1 MQNNRGIF
9 TCTELFQIESNVP
22 DLYPEAA
29 YVQGQP
35 AFSPRKANAST
46 VPVRDRLCREQMHA
60 LDLIVLIGYFVL
72 LQIVGFAAG
81 RGQKNAADFF
91 SGAKTLPWWVISA
104 SIVAAE
110 TSSLTFISI
119 PGLAYTGN
127 LTFMQLA
134 FGYVVGR
141 IVVAFVFLPAYFKGN
156 VETVYAF
163 LEHRFSLNMRRL
175 AAVLFQITRLL
186 GTGVRLYA
194 TALPLALISGWSIT
208 SSILVFTLLTI
219 PYTFFGGV
227 RAAMWVEFIQTGVYL
242 AGAFAAVFVLQTS
255 GIDLGSAGAEKFKFL
270 ASGFH
275 NGWTSFFKEPFN
287 LTAGIVG
294 GALLAISSH
303 GTDQLIVQKSLACRN
318 LKDAQKAMITSGIL
332 VDLQFL
338 LFLIIGV
345 WLFVFFKGAPFPS
358 SDNVFPTFIIKHLP
372 AGVVG
377 LVLAAIFATGQSTLS
392 ATLSS
397 LASSTQ
403 LDLFPNYARNDE
415 RRRLRLSRIL
425 TLVWAAAIMLIAFL
439 FTDQKNPVV
448 VIALKLA
455 SILAGGIV
463 GLYIL
468 GFLKFPQLSALAG
481 FLVSATTMTFIA
493 FFSSL
498 AWTWYVPAG
507 LLICL
512 GTAVLFRIVPSRSV
526 IQT

>member
-1 MQNNRGIF
+1 MNTIDF
-9 TCTELFQIESNVP
+9 
-22 DLYPEAA
+22 
-29 YVQGQP
+29 
-35 AFSPRKANAST
+35 
-46 VPVRDRLCREQMHA
+46 
-60 LDLIVLIGYFVL
+60 IVLIGYFAI
-72 LQIVGFAAG
+72 LQLVGFVAG
-81 RGQKNAADFF
+81 RGQKNTADFF
-91 SGAKTLPWWVISA
+91 SGERSLPWWVISA

-134 FGYVVGR
+134 FGYVIGR
-141 IVVAFVFLPAYFKGN
+141 IIVSFVLLPAYFKGN
-156 VETVYAF
+156 IETVYAF
-163 LEHRFSLNMRRL
+163 LEHRYSVNMRRL
-175 AAVLFQITRLL
+175 AAVLFQVTRLL

-208 SSILVFTLLTI
+208 TSILVFTLLTL

-242 AGAFAAVFVLQTS
+242 AGAFAAVFVLQAS
-255 GIDLGSAGAEKFKFL
+255 GIDLSSAPAEKFQFL
-270 ASGFH
+270 ASGFA
-275 NGWTSFFKEPFN
+275 NGWISFFKEPFH
-287 LTAGIVG
+287 LAAGIIG

-345 WLFVFFKGAPFPS
+345 WLFVFFKGAPFAS
-358 SDNVFPTFIIKHLP
+358 SDSVFPTFIIKHLP
-372 AGVVG
+372 AGLVG

-397 LASSTQ
+397 LASSTL
-403 LDLFPNYARNDE
+403 LDLFPHYAVNDE
-415 RRRLRLSRIL
+415 RRRLRLSRAL
-425 TLVWAAAIMLIAFL
+425 TLIWAAAIMLIALL

-468 GFLKFPQLSALAG
+468 AFSRIGQASALVGFLA
-481 FLVSATTMTFIA
+481 SATGMALIA
-493 FFSSL
+493 IFSPL

-507 LLICL
+507 LILCL
-512 GTAVLFRIVPSRSV
+512 TTAGLMRGILSLAKNRLRAP
-526 IQT
+526 I

>member
-1 MQNNRGIF
+1 
-9 TCTELFQIESNVP
+9 
-22 DLYPEAA
+22 
-29 YVQGQP
+29 
-35 AFSPRKANAST
+35 
-46 VPVRDRLCREQMHA
+46 MHA
-60 LDLIVLIGYFVL
+60 LDFAVLLAYFIL
-72 LQIVGFAAG
+72 LQIVGFVAG
-81 RGQKNAADFF
+81 RGQKDSADFF
-91 SGAKTLPWWVISA
+91 SGKHTLPWWVIAA

-119 PGLAYTGN
+119 PGLAYTGD

-141 IVVAFVFLPAYFKGN
+141 VIVAFVFLPAYFKGN
-156 VETVYAF
+156 IETVYAF
-163 LEHRFSLNMRRL
+163 LEQRFSVNMRRI
-175 AAVLFQITRLL
+175 AAVLFQITRLF

-208 SSILVFTLLTI
+208 TSILIFTVLTL

-242 AGAFAAVFVLQTS
+242 AGAFAAVFVLQAS
-255 GIDLGSAGAEKFKFL
+255 GVDLSSASAEKFRFL
-270 ASGFH
+270 ASGFA
-275 NGWTSFFKEPFN
+275 NGWTSFFSQPFHI
-287 LTAGIVG
+287 TAGIVG

-345 WLFVFFKGAPFPS
+345 WLFVFFKGAPFPV
-358 SDNVFPTFIIKHLP
+358 SDNIFPTFIIKHLP
-372 AGVVG
+372 AGLVG

-397 LASSTQ
+397 LASSTL
-403 LDLFPNYARNDE
+403 LDLFPNYGAGDE
-415 RRRLRLSRIL
+415 KRRLRLSRIL
-425 TLVWAAAIMLIAFL
+425 TVAWAVAIMLIAL
-439 FTDQKNPVV
+439 IFTDQKNPVV

-468 GFLKFPQLSALAG
+468 GFLRFNQLPALVG
-481 FLVSATTMTFIA
+481 FLASATGMAAIA
-493 FFSSL
+493 FFSPL
-498 AWTWYVPAG
+498 AWTLYVPAG
-507 LLICL
+507 LIFCL
-512 GTAVLFRIVPSRSV
+512 VSAFALQLALKIPRSPHESR
-526 IQT
+526 

>member
-1 MQNNRGIF
+1 LILTRGVCPYVKDIQLGF
-9 TCTELFQIESNVP
+9 SRIGRRAVP
-22 DLYPEAA
+22 CFEISRL
-29 YVQGQP
+29 
-35 AFSPRKANAST
+35 ST
-46 VPVRDRLCREQMHA
+46 
-60 LDLIVLIGYFVL
+60 LDFIVLAGYFVL
-72 LQIVGFAAG
+72 LQLVGFYFG
-81 RGQKNAADFF
+81 RKQKNAADYF
-91 SGAKTLPWWVISA
+91 SGNHTLPWWVVSA

-119 PGLAYTGN
+119 PGLAYVGN

-134 FGYVVGR
+134 FGYIIGR
-141 IVVAFVFLPAYFKGN
+141 IIVAFVFLPAYFKGN
-156 VETVYAF
+156 IETVYAF

-194 TALPLALISGWSIT
+194 TALPLSLISGWSIT
-208 SSILVFTLLTI
+208 TSILVFTLLTL
-219 PYTFFGGV
+219 PYTSFGGI

-242 AGAFAAVFVLQTS
+242 GGAFAAVIVLQLS
-255 GIDLGSAGAEKFKFL
+255 GVELGSAGAEKFRFL
-270 ASGFH
+270 ASGFE
-275 NGWTSFFKEPFN
+275 NGFTSFLTQPFH
-287 LTAGIVG
+287 LVAGIIG

-345 WLFVFFKGAPFPS
+345 WLFAFFKGAAFATP
-358 SDNVFPTFIIKHLP
+358 DAVFPTFIVKHLP
-372 AGVVG
+372 AGLIG

-392 ATLSS
+392 ATLNS
-397 LASSTQ
+397 LASSTM
-403 LDLFPNYARNDE
+403 LDLFPNFAKDDE
-415 RRRLRLSRIL
+415 RKRLRLSRTL
-425 TLVWAAAIMLIAFL
+425 TVVWAAAIMLISLL

-455 SILAGGIV
+455 SILAGGTV

-468 GFLKFPQLSALAG
+468 GFMHVQQKSAFVG
-481 FLVSATTMTFIA
+481 FTASATGMALIA
-493 FFSSL
+493 VFSPL

-512 GTAVLFRIVPSRSV
+512 AVSGAVGFLEPKGRTAS
-526 IQT
+526 

>member
-1 MQNNRGIF
+1 MALADF
-9 TCTELFQIESNVP
+9 VVL
-22 DLYPEAA
+22 AA
-29 YVQGQP
+29 Y
-35 AFSPRKANAST
+35 F
-46 VPVRDRLCREQMHA
+46 L
-60 LDLIVLIGYFVL
+60 L
-72 LQIVGFAAG
+72 LQCIGFAFG
-81 RGQKNAADFF
+81 RGQKNTADFF
-91 SGAKTLPWWVISA
+91 SGSKTLPWWVVSA
-104 SIVAAE
+104 SILAAE

-119 PGLAYTGN
+119 PGLAYTGD

-141 IVVAFVFLPAYFKGN
+141 VIVAFVFLPAYFKGN
-156 VETVYAF
+156 IETVYAF
-163 LEHRFSLNMRRL
+163 LEQRFSVNMRRI
-175 AAVLFQITRLL
+175 AAVLFQITRLF

-208 SSILVFTLLTI
+208 TSILVFTLLTL

-242 AGAFAAVFVLQTS
+242 AGAFAAVIVLKLS
-255 GIDLGSAGAEKFKFL
+255 GADLFSAAPEKFQFL
-270 ASGFH
+270 ASGFSD
-275 NGWTSFFKEPFN
+275 GWKSFFTQPFHIG
-287 LTAGIVG
+287 AGIIG

-345 WLFVFFKGAPFPS
+345 WLFVFFKGAAFPV
-358 SDNVFPTFIIKHLP
+358 SDNIFPTFIIKHLP
-372 AGVVG
+372 AGLVG

-397 LASSTQ
+397 LASSTL
-403 LDLFPNYARNDE
+403 LDLFPNYAAGDE
-415 RRRLRLSRIL
+415 ARRLRLSRIL
-425 TLVWAAAIMLIAFL
+425 TVAWAAAIMLIAL
-439 FTDQKNPVV
+439 IFTDQKNPVV

-468 GFLKFPQLSALAG
+468 GFLQFRQLPALVG
-481 FLVSATTMTFIA
+481 FLASATGMACIA
-493 FFSSL
+493 IFSPL

-507 LLICL
+507 LLFCL
-512 GTAVLFRIVPSRSV
+512 VPAFALQLALKIPRSTHESR
-526 IQT
+526 

>member
-1 MQNNRGIF
+1 M
-9 TCTELFQIESNVP
+9 
-22 DLYPEAA
+22 
-29 YVQGQP
+29 
-35 AFSPRKANAST
+35 ST
-46 VPVRDRLCREQMHA
+46 
-60 LDLIVLIGYFVL
+60 LDLIVLISYFAL
-72 LQIVGFAAG
+72 LQIVGFAASKKTG
-81 RGQKNAADFF
+81 NAADFL
-91 SGAKTLPWWVISA
+91 SGSHALPWWVVSA

-134 FGYVVGR
+134 FGYVIGR
-141 IVVAFVFLPAYFKGN
+141 IVVAYVFLPAYFSGN
-156 VETVYAF
+156 METVYAF
-163 LEHRFSLNMRRL
+163 LEHRFSVNMRRF

-194 TALPLALISGWSIT
+194 TALPLSLISGWSIT
-208 SSILVFTLLTI
+208 TSILQFTAITL
-219 PYTFFGGV
+219 PYTFFGGL

-242 AGAFAAVFVLQTS
+242 LGAFAAVLVLQLS
-255 GIDLGSAGAEKFKFL
+255 GVSLESAGAEKFRFL
-270 ASGFH
+270 ATGFE
-275 NGWTSFFKEPFN
+275 NGLTSFFTQPFH
-287 LTAGIVG
+287 LAAGLVG

-303 GTDQLIVQKSLACRN
+303 GTDQLIVQKALACRN
-318 LKDAQKAMITSGIL
+318 LKDAQKAMISSGIL

-345 WLFVFFKGAPFPS
+345 WLFAFFQGAAFATPDSVFPS
-358 SDNVFPTFIIKHLP
+358 FIVRHLP
-372 AGVVG
+372 AGLVG

-397 LASSTQ
+397 LAASTM
-403 LDLFPNYARNDE
+403 LDLFPGFAKNDE
-415 RRRLRLSRIL
+415 KRRLRLSRFL
-425 TLVWAAAIMLIAFL
+425 TLVWAAAIMLIALL

-463 GLYIL
+463 GLYVL
-468 GFLKFPQLSALAG
+468 GFLRVRQTSALAG
-481 FLVSATTMTFIA
+481 FTASATGMAWIA
-493 FFSSL
+493 AFSPL

-512 GTAVLFRIVPSRSV
+512 SV
-526 IQT
+526 AGVVALASPQRT

>member
-1 MQNNRGIF
+1 MN
-9 TCTELFQIESNVP
+9 T
-22 DLYPEAA
+22 
-29 YVQGQP
+29 
-35 AFSPRKANAST
+35 
-46 VPVRDRLCREQMHA
+46 
-60 LDLIVLIGYFVL
+60 LDFVVLIGYFAVL
-72 LQIVGFAAG
+72 QLVGFVAG
-81 RGQKNAADFF
+81 RGQKGTADFF
-91 SGAKTLPWWVISA
+91 SGEHTLPWWVISA

-134 FGYVVGR
+134 FGYVIGR
-141 IVVAFVFLPAYFKGN
+141 IIVAFVLLPAYFKGN
-156 VETVYAF
+156 IETVYAF
-163 LEHRFSLNMRRL
+163 LEHRYSVPMRRL

-194 TALPLALISGWSIT
+194 TALPLSLISGWSIT
-208 SSILVFTLLTI
+208 TSILVFTLLTL

-242 AGAFAAVFVLQTS
+242 AGAFAAVFVLQAS
-255 GIDLGSAGAEKFKFL
+255 GMDLSSAPAEKFQFL
-270 ASGFH
+270 ASGFA
-275 NGWTSFFKEPFN
+275 NGWTSFFKEPFH
-287 LTAGIVG
+287 LIAGIIG
-294 GALLAISSH
+294 GALLAVSSH

-345 WLFVFFKGAPFPS
+345 WLFVFFKGAPFAS
-358 SDNVFPTFIIKHLP
+358 SDSIFPTFIIKHLP
-372 AGVVG
+372 AGLVG

-397 LASSTQ
+397 LASSTL
-403 LDLFPNYARNDE
+403 LDLFPNYAVNDE
-415 RRRLRLSRIL
+415 RRRLRLSRAL
-425 TLVWAAAIMLIAFL
+425 TLIWAAAIMLIALL
-439 FTDQKNPVV
+439 FTDQKSPVV

-468 GFLKFPQLSALAG
+468 AFSRVGQASALVGFLA
-481 FLVSATTMTFIA
+481 SATGMALIA
-493 FFSSL
+493 IFSPL

-507 LLICL
+507 LIFCL
-512 GTAVLFRIVPSRSV
+512 TAAGLMRGILSLAKNLLRAP
-526 IQT
+526 I

>member
-1 MQNNRGIF
+1 
-9 TCTELFQIESNVP
+9 
-22 DLYPEAA
+22 
-29 YVQGQP
+29 
-35 AFSPRKANAST
+35 
-46 VPVRDRLCREQMHA
+46 MHA
-60 LDLIVLIGYFVL
+60 LDLAVLLAYFIL

-81 RGQKNAADFF
+81 RGQKDSADFF
-91 SGAKTLPWWVISA
+91 SGKHTLPWWVIAA

-119 PGLAYTGN
+119 PGLAYTGD

-141 IVVAFVFLPAYFKGN
+141 VVVAFVFLPAYFKGN
-156 VETVYAF
+156 IETVYAF
-163 LEHRFSLNMRRL
+163 LEQRFSVNMRRI
-175 AAVLFQITRLL
+175 AAVLFQITRLF

-208 SSILVFTLLTI
+208 TSILVFTLLTL

-242 AGAFAAVFVLQTS
+242 AGAFAAVFVLQAS
-255 GIDLGSAGAEKFKFL
+255 GVDLSSASAEKFRFL
-270 ASGFH
+270 ASGFA
-275 NGWTSFFKEPFN
+275 NGWTSFFTQPFHI
-287 LTAGIVG
+287 TAGIVG

-345 WLFVFFKGAPFPS
+345 WLFVFFKGAPFPV

-372 AGVVG
+372 AGFVG

-397 LASSTQ
+397 LASSTL
-403 LDLFPNYARNDE
+403 LDLFPNYGSTAPRNGDPKTGRTTGRTYDE
-415 RRRLRLSRIL
+415 KKRLRLSRIL
-425 TLVWAAAIMLIAFL
+425 TVAWAAAIMLIAL
-439 FTDQKNPVV
+439 IFTDQKNPVV

-468 GFLKFPQLSALAG
+468 GFLRFSQRPALVG
-481 FLVSATTMTFIA
+481 FLASATGMAAIA
-493 FFSSL
+493 FFSPL
-498 AWTWYVPAG
+498 AWTWYVPVG

-512 GTAVLFRIVPSRSV
+512 CCAGTARLLPALRLNN
-526 IQT
+526 

>member
-1 MQNNRGIF
+1 
-9 TCTELFQIESNVP
+9 
-22 DLYPEAA
+22 
-29 YVQGQP
+29 
-35 AFSPRKANAST
+35 
-46 VPVRDRLCREQMHA
+46 MHA
-60 LDLIVLIGYFVL
+60 LDFAVL
-72 LQIVGFAAG
+72 LAYFILLQVVGFVAG
-81 RGQKNAADFF
+81 RGQKDSADFF
-91 SGAKTLPWWVISA
+91 SGKHTLPWWVIAA

-119 PGLAYTGN
+119 PGLAYTGD

-141 IVVAFVFLPAYFKGN
+141 VIVAFVFLPAYFKGN
-156 VETVYAF
+156 IETVYAF
-163 LEHRFSLNMRRL
+163 LEQRFSVNMRRI
-175 AAVLFQITRLL
+175 AAVLFQITRLF

-208 SSILVFTLLTI
+208 TSILVFTALTL

-242 AGAFAAVFVLQTS
+242 AGAFAAVFVLQAS
-255 GIDLGSAGAEKFKFL
+255 GVDLSSAGAEKFRFL
-270 ASGFH
+270 ASGFT
-275 NGWTSFFKEPFN
+275 NGWTSFFTQPFHI
-287 LTAGIVG
+287 TAGIVG

-345 WLFVFFKGAPFPS
+345 WLFVFFKGAPFPV
-358 SDNVFPTFIIKHLP
+358 SDNIFPTFIIKHLP
-372 AGVVG
+372 AGLVG

-397 LASSTQ
+397 LASSTL
-403 LDLFPNYARNDE
+403 LDLFPNYGAGDE
-415 RRRLRLSRIL
+415 KRRLRLSRIL
-425 TLVWAAAIMLIAFL
+425 TVAWAVAIMLIAL
-439 FTDQKNPVV
+439 IFTDQKNPVV

-468 GFLKFPQLSALAG
+468 GFLRLGQLPALVG
-481 FLVSATTMTFIA
+481 FLASATGMAAIA
-493 FFSSL
+493 FFSPL
-498 AWTWYVPAG
+498 AWTLYVPAG
-507 LLICL
+507 LIFCL
-512 GTAVLFRIVPSRSV
+512 VSAFALQLALKIPRSPHESR
-526 IQT
+526 